1 MRRIPILIVAALC
14 CVGFRWAVPDVSR
27 ETVLTAMEQAV
38 PNFGFRGPGSRG
50 TVDND
55 TVTVQQHDRFT
66 PAQRAALV
74 AVFNSLGIA
83 HGDSIVG
90 FVPYGDSIVGFVPFP
105 LKDEP

>member
-1 MRRIPILIVAALC
+1 MRRILILIVAALC

-74 AVFNSLGIA
+74 AVFDSLRRDG
-83 HGDSIVG
+83 VG
-90 FVPYGDSIVGFVPFP
+90 VAYGDTIAAFAP
-105 LKDEP
+105 LPMGAE